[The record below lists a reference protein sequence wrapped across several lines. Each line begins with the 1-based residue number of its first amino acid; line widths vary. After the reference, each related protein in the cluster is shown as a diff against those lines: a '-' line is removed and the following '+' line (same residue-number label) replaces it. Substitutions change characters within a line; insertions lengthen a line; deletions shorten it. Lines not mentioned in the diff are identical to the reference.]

1 MTFND
6 DANLRGNRVRK
17 RGRNAAIAGGGG
29 GLLVVGLFIVSQLLG
44 VDLTGLAPAIQ
55 GSAGGGGTQQEQSLE
70 QCQTGEDA
78 NQYVECRV
86 AGTQLSLD
94 DFWAEQLGQDYVEP
108 GIVIFEGAVAT
119 ACGNATSAVGP
130 FYCPGDQTVYI
141 DTSFYDDLRTRF
153 GASGGP
159 LAQEYVIA
167 HEWGHHISNLTG
179 VFDRMNRQ
187 DTGPTSDAV
196 RSELQ
201 ADCFAGAWAQGAS
214 STEDESGTPFLEPLT
229 QQQIADALDAANV
242 IGDDRIQESTQGQ
255 VNPETWTHGSSEQR
269 QRWFETGYEGGQ
281 GACDTFA
288 VDGSR
293 L

>member
-6 DANLRGNRVRK
+6 DANLRGNRVKR
-17 RGRNAAIAGGGG
+17 RGRTAAVAGGGG

-44 VDLTGLAPAIQ
+44 VDITGLAPAIQ
-55 GSAGGGGTQQEQSLE
+55 GGAGGGTTQEQTLE

-86 AGTQLSLD
+86 AGAQLSLD
-94 DFWAEQLGQDYVEP
+94 DYWSGQMGGDYVEP
-108 GIVIFEGAVAT
+108 GIVVFEQSVSTG
-119 ACGNATSAVGP
+119 CGNATSAVGP
-130 FYCPGDQTVYI
+130 FYCPADQSVYL
-141 DTSFYDDLRTRF
+141 DTSFYDDLRGRF

-159 LAQEYVIA
+159 LAEMYVVA
-167 HEWGHHISNLTG
+167 HEWGHHISQLTG

-201 ADCFAGAWAQGAS
+201 ADCFAGAWAKGAAE
-214 STEDESGTPFLEPLT
+214 TEDETGVPFLEPLT
-229 QQQIADALDAANV
+229 QQQIADALNAADA
-242 IGDDRIQESTQGQ
+242 IGDDRIQEQTQGQ
-255 VNPETWTHGSSEQR
+255 VNPETWTHGSSDQR
-269 QRWFETGYEGGQ
+269 ERWFTAGYKGGP

-288 VDGSR
+288 VSGSQ